1 MFSLWLRVQQYP
13 GVKKDILMTVAESA
27 QLRLLSRAFN
37 AFNHAALDLQK
48 SFAQLESRIKEL
60 DIELESKNKKLADS
74 LAENKGVRDFLHHI
88 LENLQ
93 PGIVVLNKG
102 ERIAVWNSAACAIA
116 GINFSQYKGR
126 NFYHVLGKHSLLE
139 DCTVKEIKALGYG
152 EERVLRFKH
161 GNDFVSI
168 LYTRTPLKG
177 GTTVDEAGCIAI
189 LQDITRW
196 KRLEDQAE
204 RNSRLIAMG
213 ELTAKMV
220 SEVRNPLGS
229 IEIFASILQRELAG
243 DVERHRIVGHIIQA
257 VRSLDNL
264 LANYL
269 IFTQSPRPK
278 LQKIPVA
285 AWLDEAANFVS
296 LLPRAKPLEII
307 KKYHARQPWIMGD
320 RELLKQVALNLM
332 LNAIQ
337 AMPAGGKFVIETRD
351 EKDNSMRKG
360 STRIRKRK
368 EGVAI
373 RFADTGTGIAA
384 EHLEKIFNP
393 FFTITE
399 GGSGLGL
406 AIVNN
411 IVQAH
416 GGMIEVNSTTGKG
429 TSFTIYL
436 PTTGNPQGT
445 CAGDVIGH
453 GAIENTK
460 CQQVQGLR

>member
-1 MFSLWLRVQQYP
+1 
-13 GVKKDILMTVAESA
+13 MTVPESA
-27 QLRLLSRAFN
+27 QLRLLGKAFT

-48 SFAQLESRIKEL
+48 SFVQLESKIKEL
-60 DIELESKNKKLADS
+60 DLELESKNRKLAAS
-74 LAENKGVRDFLHHI
+74 LAENKKVRDFLHHI
-88 LENLQ
+88 LESLQ

-102 ERIAVWNSAACAIA
+102 EKIAAWNSGACAIT
-116 GINFSQYKGR
+116 GINFSRYKGK
-126 NFYHVLGKHSLLE
+126 NFYRILSKHSLLE

-152 EERVLRFKH
+152 EERVLRFRH
-161 GNDFVSI
+161 GSDFVSV
-168 LYTRTPLKG
+168 LYTLTPLKG
-177 GTTVDEAGCIAI
+177 GAAVEETGCIAI

-196 KRLEDQAE
+196 KRLEEQAE
-204 RNSRLIAMG
+204 RNSRLIAMCD
-213 ELTAKMV
+213 LTAKMV

-243 DVERHRIVGHIIQA
+243 DVENHRIAGHIIQA
-257 VRSLDNL
+257 VRSLENL

-269 IFTQSPRPK
+269 IFTQSPKPR

-285 AWLDEAANFVS
+285 AWLDEAANFVG

-307 KKYHARQPWIMGD
+307 KKYHARRPWIIGD

-337 AMPAGGKFVIETRD
+337 AMPAGGNLVIETRD
-351 EKDNSMRKG
+351 EKDNPRRKG
-360 STRIRKRK
+360 STEIRKGK

-384 EHLEKIFNP
+384 AHLDKIFNP
-393 FFTITE
+393 FFTTKE

-411 IVQAH
+411 IVRAH
-416 GGMIEVNSTTGKG
+416 GGMIEVNSAAGKG

-436 PTTGNPQGT
+436 PTTDHSQGT

-453 GAIENTK
+453 GAIKNAK
-460 CQQVQGLR
+460 

>member
-1 MFSLWLRVQQYP
+1 
-13 GVKKDILMTVAESA
+13 MTVAESA
-27 QLRLLSRAFN
+27 QLRLLGKAFT

-48 SFAQLESRIKEL
+48 SFVQLESKIKEL
-60 DIELESKNKKLADS
+60 DLELESKNRKLADS
-74 LAENKGVRDFLHHI
+74 LAENKKVRDFLHHI
-88 LENLQ
+88 LESLQ

-102 ERIAVWNSAACAIA
+102 ERIAVWNSAACAIT
-116 GINFSQYKGR
+116 GINFSRYKGR
-126 NFYHVLGKHSLLE
+126 NFYQVLSKHSLLE
-139 DCTVKEIKALGYG
+139 DCTIKEIKALGYG
-152 EERVLRFKH
+152 EERVLRFRH

-168 LYTRTPLKG
+168 LYTLTPLKSG
-177 GTTVDEAGCIAI
+177 AAVDEAGCIAI
-189 LQDITRW
+189 LQDITGW

-204 RNSRLIAMG
+204 RDSRLIAMG

-229 IEIFASILQRELAG
+229 IEILASILQRELAG
-243 DVERHRIVGHIIQA
+243 DAERHRIVGHIIQA

-269 IFTQSPRPK
+269 IFTQSPKPK

-285 AWLDEAANFVS
+285 AWLNEAANFVG

-307 KKYHARQPWIMGD
+307 KKHHARQPWIMGD

-337 AMPAGGKFVIETRD
+337 AMPAGGKLVIETTD
-351 EKDNSMRKG
+351 EKDNPTRKG
-360 STRIRKRK
+360 STGIRKRK

-373 RFADTGTGIAA
+373 RFADTGAGIAA

-393 FFTITE
+393 FFTTKE

-411 IVQAH
+411 IVRAH
-416 GGMIEVNSTTGKG
+416 GGMIEVNSATGKG

-436 PTTGNPQGT
+436 PTTGNSQGT
-445 CAGDVIGH
+445 CTGDVIGH
-453 GAIENTK
+453 GAIKNAK
-460 CQQVQGLR
+460 CKVKNEKR